1 MPVEQCKSNPD
12 LQSLCSHN
20 HDAGVRCQPGL
31 SKLQSLHIIVGC
43 SLLPVLA
50 TFLTVS
56 VFITSIGVPT
66 IGSTSFALQ
75 CSALQYPWEAKLHSD
90 SWYKFDAPIPPEA
103 HVLMELLV
111 DGYNP
116 SVYNLTYT
124 YRSELKFAQPLNFSD
139 GGEYS
144 CNVSI
149 QLTYPDGSSYL
160 LTNSSSYVLSIQGS

>member
-1 MPVEQCKSNPD
+1 MPVEQCTSNPD
-12 LQSLCSHN
+12 FQRLCSHD

-31 SKLQSLHIIVGC
+31 SKLQTLYIYNLNNAIT
-43 SLLPVLA
+43 A

-56 VFITSIGVPT
+56 VFISSIGVPT

-75 CSALQYPWEAKLHSD
+75 CSALQFPWEAKLHSD
-90 SWYKFDAPIPPEA
+90 SWYKFDAPIVPGG
-103 HVLMELLV
+103 HVLTELLV

-116 SVYNLTYT
+116 RAFNLSYT
-124 YRSELKFAQPLNFSD
+124 YRSKLNFSQPLNVSD
-139 GGEYS
+139 RGEYS

-160 LTNSSSYVLSIQGS
+160 LTNSSSYALNIQGIAQ